1 MNNSGKTNGCLIA
14 LIVFLIIII
23 LAGAAIF
30 FIFFLNRSDM
40 PDVNEFISEV
50 ENSERTT
57 DNNSSIT
64 DLINIKP
71 DEGGTTELT
80 ITLTNADLTALAN
93 DTVDSNDDIPFKD
106 LLLNCNEDDTIDVT
120 GVISDLSSLTENSD
134 IPAIME
140 SILKTIEGK
149 RLYATIYISYLG
161 GSNFDIYITNVM
173 VGKMNIPM
181 VESLLEPMTDDIADM
196 LQDQLDSQENF
207 ELQEFNVEEN
217 QLSFSG
223 IIAE

>member
-64 DLINIKP
+64 DIINIKP

-106 LLLNCNEDDTIDVT
+106 LLLNCNSKFSCE
-120 GVISDLSSLTENSD
+120 SS
-134 IPAIME
+134 
-140 SILKTIEGK
+140 
-149 RLYATIYISYLG
+149 
-161 GSNFDIYITNVM
+161 
-173 VGKMNIPM
+173 
-181 VESLLEPMTDDIADM
+181 
-196 LQDQLDSQENF
+196 
-207 ELQEFNVEEN
+207 
-217 QLSFSG
+217 
-223 IIAE
+223 